1 MIKLRSLF
9 FIVVAAIAACGGG
22 GSENSDRSP
31 TNPTSDPSATAPQLG
46 ATFSDATAAS
56 GIDHEFSIFGEPSSL
71 SLTWPERFGGGLAV
85 VDIDS
90 DDDLD
95 LYLVAGD
102 GSPNA
107 MYRNDGG
114 NKFTDI
120 AASIG
125 LDLIH
130 KGSGPAFADID
141 GDRDPDLFIGSVEGD
156 FYYLL
161 RNDAGMFVDMTATS
175 GIQLSALNTFSSTFG
190 DYDMDGDLDMVLTHW
205 QNPESADT
213 ETLWE
218 NNGDGTYFSA
228 SIPSGLSAE
237 LLAQASNEPPGV
249 FTDYSFSAIFSDLE
263 GDGDPDLVVAA
274 DFKTSQVLRNNG
286 DGTFTSITDRSVIVD
301 DSGMGTAVGDY
312 DNDGDMDWFVTA
324 IYQDPSQPG
333 AMLGNRL
340 YQNQGDGSFI
350 DVSDQAG
357 IADGGW
363 GWGACMED
371 FDNDGDLDIFHVN
384 GSDTRDADEY
394 NFDRIRYF
402 QSNGDGTF
410 NELAAE
416 VGLLNLGQGRGVA
429 CFDSD
434 RDGDLDIYITN
445 NDYRSSG
452 NVFYVNELDNGYHYL
467 TVRLEGAGR
476 NTAGIG
482 ARVEVSGGSVVQ
494 VREIRGGNNYVSQNA
509 AEAHFGLG
517 ETAIVD
523 VIVRWPDGT
532 VSELNGIAANQLLTV
547 SQ

>member
-1 MIKLRSLF
+1 MIKPRNLLFF
-9 FIVVAAIAACGGG
+9 FIVATSACGGG
-22 GSENSDRSP
+22 GSGNADRSTTVP
-31 TNPTSDPSATAPQLG
+31 VPLADPPQLG
-46 ATFSDATAAS
+46 ATFTDATGQA
-56 GIDHEFSIFGEPSSL
+56 GIDHEFSIFGHSSNIG
-71 SLTWPERFGGGLAV
+71 LTMPERFGGGLAV

-90 DDDLD
+90 DEYLD

-114 NKFTDI
+114 NRFTDI
-120 AASIG
+120 AESIG

-141 GDRDPDLFIGSVEGD
+141 GDRDSDLFIGSVEGD

-161 RNDAGMFVDMTATS
+161 RNDAGTFVDSTATS
-175 GIQLSALNTFSSTFG
+175 GIQLNALHTFSSSFG
-190 DYDMDGDLDMVLTHW
+190 DYDMDGDLDMLLTHW
-205 QNPESADT
+205 GNPQSPDT

-218 NNGDGTYFSA
+218 NNGDGTFFSA
-228 SIPSGLSAE
+228 SISSGLSDE
-237 LLAQASNEPPGV
+237 LLTQAETAPPGQLI
-249 FTDYSFSAIFSDLE
+249 DYSFSAVFSDLDD
-263 GDGDPDLVVAA
+263 DGDPDLVVAA
-274 DFKTSQVLRNNG
+274 DFKTSQVLRNKG
-286 DGTFTSITDRSVIVD
+286 DGTFESITDRDVIVD

-324 IYQDPSQPG
+324 IYQEPLEPG
-333 AMLGNRL
+333 AFLGNRL
-340 YQNQGDGSFI
+340 YQNQGDGSFL

-357 IADGGW
+357 ITDGGW

-384 GSDTRDADEY
+384 GSDLRDSDEY
-394 NFDRIRYF
+394 LFDRVRYF
-402 QSNGDGTF
+402 ESNGDGTF
-410 NELAAE
+410 VELAAE
-416 VGLLNLGQGRGVA
+416 VGLLNFGQGRGVA

-434 RDGDLDIYITN
+434 RDGDLDIYIAN

-452 NVFYVNELDNGYHYL
+452 NVFYVNDLDNGFHYL
-467 TVRLEGAGR
+467 TVRLEGSGS

-482 ARVEVSGGSVVQ
+482 ARVEVSNGSTVQ

-509 AEAHFGLG
+509 PEAHFGLG
-517 ETAIVD
+517 EATTVD
-523 VIVRWPDGT
+523 VTVRWPDGT
-532 VSELNGIAANQLLTV
+532 LSELNGIAADQLLTV